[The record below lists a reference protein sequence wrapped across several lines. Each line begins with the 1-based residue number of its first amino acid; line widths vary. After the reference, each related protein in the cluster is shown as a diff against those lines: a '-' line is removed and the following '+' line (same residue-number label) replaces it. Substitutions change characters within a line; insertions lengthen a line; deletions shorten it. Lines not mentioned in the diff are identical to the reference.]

1 MLKFCL
7 YNVGY
12 QSISFGFGT
21 HIARYAHASTLKSD
35 TGTAP
40 IRINRLWALQILYTV

>member
-21 HIARYAHASTLKSD
+21 HNSLRPRFDLK
-35 TGTAP
+35 
-40 IRINRLWALQILYTV
+40 I